1 MAAIWDATN
10 LGQHA
15 SNETSKSVAGR
26 VPTLIGKKDETGKP
40 STVDGGKNQSTCID
54 NRTVF
59 SQLASPF

>member
-26 VPTLIGKKDETGKP
+26 VPTSIDKKHETAKL
-40 STVDGGKNQSTCID
+40 STVDGGRNQSTCSEI
-54 NRTVF
+54 RTMF

>member
-26 VPTLIGKKDETGKP
+26 VPTSIDKKHETAKL
-40 STVDGGKNQSTCID
+40 STVDGGKNQSTCSEI
-54 NRTVF
+54 RTMF